1 MTVRDATPRDLD
13 SIQEFLQAYVDEFW
27 DRPYSPD
34 ALVARGHAHTGR
46 EWHHPRPRPRGP
58 RRSRSVGSVRPR
70 CGWDLALI
78 GLGLPIE
85 SGSAVDP
92 ETALAFPTSPVG
104 VEFVRHAAASG
115 TWAPCFRAAPA
126 PPDALLRDGA
136 GQLVGEAEA
145 GKAAGHDEGG
155 DLRDRLAVER
165 EHVERDRLVPARL
178 RGGRVGGDRRLPVRP
193 DRDPEPRGGHPPR
206 LLDET
211 GAPVA

>member
-78 GLGLPIE
+78 GLGLHIE

-92 ETALAFPTSPVG
+92 ETALAFSHLACRRRVRTTCSRIRDVG
-104 VEFVRHAAASG
+104 ALLPRRA
-115 TWAPCFRAAPA
+115 RAA
-126 PPDALLRDGA
+126 
-136 GQLVGEAEA
+136 
-145 GKAAGHDEGG
+145 
-155 DLRDRLAVER
+155 
-165 EHVERDRLVPARL
+165 
-178 RGGRVGGDRRLPVRP
+178 
-193 DRDPEPRGGHPPR
+193 
-206 LLDET
+206 
-211 GAPVA
+211 